1 VTNQIKPELLNSKT
15 ELKSVYDKLRDLKN
29 NLSSDYEVR
38 RKLVASPP
46 IQDKLFAILEETISD
61 DRLTAKQS

>member
-1 VTNQIKPELLNSKT
+1 MTNQIKPELLNFKT

-38 RKLVASPP
+38 RKLVAFPP
-46 IQDKLFAILEETISD
+46 IQDKLFAISEETISD